1 MHPRQV
7 LSIGNFFSSM
17 HFFLIVY
24 VMTPYLATFLP
35 DDQTGLVISAG
46 AVGTLLAYPFVPKI
60 AVRYGIK
67 RTAIIIATMIATA
80 LLLLA
85 QQPPFW
91 LAAFCLAFVCAAS
104 PFIQYLLDLLLEATG
119 TETGEMGRVRTT
131 FITAGNAALILAP
144 LLIAF
149 FLGGTNEYWR
159 VFLVAAISITPFITL
174 LLYEKLPEQRI
185 EHPAKLI
192 ESCKCVFMDAD
203 LRAVA
208 FGNGVLQFFFHLA
221 PFYIPLYLHHVL
233 GMPWSDLGWMFAVML
248 LPFVLIEYPA
258 GYIADKWL
266 GDKEILIGGFV
277 LMSTAFGAL
286 AFVTAT
292 TPLYVVLIILIVSRL
307 GSALVEAMVEGHF
320 FRRVSST
327 DTNTLTLYRITRP
340 LAALAAPLTASII
353 LAITGGSYFI
363 FFITMGTFLLVT
375 GIGST
380 YFIRD
385 SR

>member
-1 MHPRQV
+1 
-7 LSIGNFFSSM
+7 M

-46 AVGTLLAYPFVPKI
+46 AVGTLAAYPFIPKI
-60 AVRYGIK
+60 AARYGIK
-67 RTAIIIATMIATA
+67 RTAIVIAVMIATA

-85 QQPPFW
+85 EQPPFW
-91 LAAFCLAFVCAAS
+91 LAALCLAFVCAAS
-104 PFIQYLLDLLLEATG
+104 PFIQYLMDLLLQATG
-119 TETGEMGRVRTT
+119 TEQGDMGKVRTA
-131 FITAGNAALILAP
+131 FITAGNLALILAP

-149 FLGGTNEYWR
+149 FLNGTNDYWR

-174 LLYEKLPEQRI
+174 LLYEKLPEQRV

-248 LPFVLIEYPA
+248 LPFVLVEYPA
-258 GYIADKWL
+258 GYIADRWL

-277 LMSTAFGAL
+277 LMSIAFGAL
-286 AFVTAT
+286 AFVTAS

-327 DTNTLTLYRITRP
+327 DANTLTLYRITRP
-340 LAALAAPLTASII
+340 LAALVAPLTASII
-353 LAITGGSYFI
+353 LALTNDSYFI
-363 FFITMGTFLLVT
+363 FFIAMGTLLLVS
-375 GIGST
+375 GLGST
-380 YFIRD
+380 YFIKD